1 MCYCFQAAW
10 GKAKLYLFVPDILLL
25 CPNLGLT
32 ALFGTEKSLF
42 EKLDKILVSVTTELS
57 IVHWN
62 HYQKWLLID
71 SCVDNT
77 SIWPYV
83 VIEKIHVFVQKC
95 ALPWVEASSQYLHKQ
110 SSAWINMNNRQSA
123 SKYSFEWKV
132 LDWSLSQTPGS
143 QQESSHGLQW
153 ALYHA
158 LYS

>member
-10 GKAKLYLFVPDILLL
+10 GQALPVCSRHSTTVSQSQIWQL
-25 CPNLGLT
+25 CLGQ
-32 ALFGTEKSLF
+32 KNLF
-42 EKLDKILVSVTTELS
+42 EKLDKLHVSVTTELS

-95 ALPWVEASSQYLHKQ
+95 VLPQVEASSQYLHKQ

-132 LDWSLSQTPGS
+132 LAWSLSQTPGS